1 MDILDYTPIFTRK
14 KIREEFVQEFD
25 IEQLEKFSLAF
36 IDSIEAKKNKIAEE
50 ELKLQENK
58 KFITETLKE
67 FNVRGIDINHI
78 SKVIEKKRK
87 TKKQKPRAAKYTWKE
102 NGEIK
107 TWAGVGIVPNS
118 FKKELEKNNKNLKD
132 KSTWTD
138 YLI

>member
-107 TWAGVGIVPNS
+107 RGSKAYEDVADLVS
-118 FKKELEKNNKNLKD
+118 ELLELNPNKNAVVQ
-132 KSTWTD
+132 
-138 YLI
+138 